1 MNSYLG
7 PAVAFGQLLRQNP
20 QASRFFDSCTSEQRQ
35 AILLQLP
42 QLETPEQLL
51 AFVENLPSA
60 AL

>member
-42 QLETPEQLL
+42 QLETPEQLQ
-51 AFVENLPSA
+51 AFVEHLPSA